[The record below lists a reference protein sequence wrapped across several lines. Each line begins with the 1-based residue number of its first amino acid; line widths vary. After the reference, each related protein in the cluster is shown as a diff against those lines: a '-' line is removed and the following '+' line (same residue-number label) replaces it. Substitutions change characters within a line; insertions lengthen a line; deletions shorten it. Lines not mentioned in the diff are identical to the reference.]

1 MRLFIARH
9 GQTFENV
16 NHIIQGWTFGTLTD
30 EGLHQAVKL
39 AVRLQSETFSAIYSS
54 DLDRARKTSE
64 EIGKFHDV
72 EIQFSTA
79 LRERC
84 FGVFEGKSVEELRK
98 LHPFEQL
105 YSPEFKVYGGES
117 YVELQQRS
125 VSFFNPL
132 FDAHENEDVFS
143 GDSTMWQAKDM
154 ISYSDFNFF
163 IGLAQIAVGVE

>member
-84 FGVFEGKSVEELRK
+84 FGVFEGKSVEASGYRGSINFGVSSLRNEKK
-98 LHPFEQL
+98 LL
-105 YSPEFKVYGGES
+105 GT
-117 YVELQQRS
+117 
-125 VSFFNPL
+125 
-132 FDAHENEDVFS
+132 DVLV
-143 GDSTMWQAKDM
+143 AR
-154 ISYSDFNFF
+154 
-163 IGLAQIAVGVE
+163 